1 MVADDISRLH
11 RFEVEMLYLEKQD
24 NISLIATNCSYIDK
38 NGIEIGFSNMN
49 NVSLTK
55 LKKIMKY
62 SNVIIH
68 PTWLMRRE
76 IFENLNGYRNF
87 PNSQDYDFALR
98 LLDFGKE
105 IKVINENLLQ
115 YRVHS
120 DSISSSSTW
129 KQYVLFKYILF
140 LHKERLKN
148 GIDTFSDE
156 EVTRLVK
163 IGESGNQKFQLGSSY
178 LRNGVVNNNFFLIL
192 KSMLTSRDNFSQSK
206 NVLLSKLMKMLW

>member
-1 MVADDISRLH
+1 M
-11 RFEVEMLYLEKQD
+11 
-24 NISLIATNCSYIDK
+24 
-38 NGIEIGFSNMN
+38 
-49 NVSLTK
+49 
-55 LKKIMKY
+55 
-62 SNVIIH
+62 
-68 PTWLMRRE
+68 
-76 IFENLNGYRNF
+76 
-87 PNSQDYDFALR
+87 
-98 LLDFGKE
+98 
-105 IKVINENLLQ
+105 
-115 YRVHS
+115 
-120 DSISSSSTW
+120 
-129 KQYVLFKYILF
+129 LFKYILF